1 MKGKAVSFGL
11 PYLAAIAGAAG
22 YFFRAAQRA
31 GGSAV
36 PVIAFSV
43 LMCLLF
49 LLGAATLEKREMYT
63 GNSRR
68 MPR

>member
-36 PVIAFSV
+36 PVIATTRI
-43 LMCLLF
+43 LWLCM
-49 LLGAATLEKREMYT
+49 GR
-63 GNSRR
+63 
-68 MPR
+68 